1 MIWISRSRR
10 CCVQREFHPTQKWCA
25 WHKISR
31 MSLFSCSHSN
41 AGHSAGGG
49 GSRPRAPAGAFLI
62 PRASSLPKNQ
72 NHLFWFF
79 IVLTFAN
86 ELANKSTPHT
96 EKTMLGV
103 VKIGNKAYAA
113 KVGAAAL
120 LVADLLPVVKSMRF
134 LHRII
139 CNFLLY
145 LKFHFVSRCS

>member
-1 MIWISRSRR
+1 M
-10 CCVQREFHPTQKWCA
+10 
-25 WHKISR
+25 
-31 MSLFSCSHSN
+31 
-41 AGHSAGGG
+41 
-49 GSRPRAPAGAFLI
+49 
-62 PRASSLPKNQ
+62 
-72 NHLFWFF
+72 
-79 IVLTFAN
+79 LTFAN

-113 KVGAAAL
+113 KVDAAAL